1 MYGVVLDR
9 SVNLAS
15 AEIKTRDPGF
25 VYDLVRS
32 RVEALLAIV
41 FARNAD
47 QMS

>member
-1 MYGVVLDR
+1 MYAAVVNRL
-9 SVNLAS
+9 VNLAS
-15 AEIKTRDPGF
+15 AKIKTRDPGF

-41 FARNAD
+41 FAGNAD